1 MAPEE
6 VPTLNLEC
14 WVEELSPAQKAAY
27 ERAEKEHNEVR
38 NRLKAIV
45 QEHGGENIFSG
56 ELFTAYQVLGPVPGL
71 EQISEPLSS
80 LAKRKPPVPCVPAA
94 TTALHRAS
102 PSLPDTPI
110 AVGTRRRSRRSFQR
124 PRGGVPPDEETS
136 PRTPPT
142 VEIADDDEDYM
153 PLAKRMRQREKPGT
167 SRDLSETRKTP
178 EKPAEPKQRRSKSPV
193 QTVSPAPNVR
203 PTEFTAAGGLRIGT
217 EKEKKRAVSAEP
229 SAIVDLTTDDTSN
242 VPADSREISFSKI
255 QGKTYPSL
263 VVIAR
268 PSLRVADRT
277 PTDRPALDAKVK
289 GVLVYPSA
297 KFTEWLIQQG
307 LIKSDQ
313 LCTVHSGTLLKLGMY
328 SDASKFT
335 HSGGY
340 VWISNC
346 CHGQFTSVFNGSIF
360 EGSPH
365 APTVLLKLVYHWACQ
380 TSISNVVN
388 WVKVD
393 NMYMKRL
400 YTMLRSVCTLA
411 LCRHMP
417 KLGGEGKAIEVGV
430 ISLGTTTQDGQTRQ
444 VKVEVLGVLDR
455 DAKIIRLKAV
465 DPPPYADR
473 SYKKRFTRILEPL
486 DVWVHKNSTILTDL
500 TVDKGTLVGMGF
512 TNVQQ
517 VPPAEANEKTSNA
530 NVMNYLRSIV
540 PRMFQSTLSLLS
552 RQIIQQFLNELVWR
566 EMYGT
571 TPCTA
576 FDNIVRHI
584 AEQSRIEN
592 KESLM
597 TRLNK
602 VAIDPFCQWPDLPV
616 STRPQSSASSSRA
629 QLTTTT
635 PTTTPGRRGR
645 KPKDRSATES
655 PVAPSPLTSS
665 RKAAASPSL
674 PPEPPKK
681 ILLKKAKRDE
691 EHASM
696 AARST
701 AGGGSKPSSPLPAA
715 LKKTAPAAAATSR
728 QREDDVVFLESYYYG
743 CTGVDSALKECAIPS
758 EGLHLGCPE
767 CPELSFDNNVDLLDH
782 FLRHAHDPPE
792 GSQEGALQCRY
803 CLQYLGDQEA
813 LTKHHSVAH
822 PLDTKCAYGKTLN
835 CLICESSFSTAA
847 VLAGHMAKWHRSLE
861 MPYRCAG
868 CDFRSSSRRVTI
880 DHFYARHQRTTLLQC
895 PWCQKMVS
903 ATAAANGPEAL
914 GKVLRD
920 FLHHLG
926 RHSSKTVSKRCHKCA
941 LSFLSKGE
949 HKFHSIFDHV
959 SSSCEPTDVQPLPTT
974 DSQTKIRRPKKKAI
988 VLKELC
994 TYRVVKAYSALE
1006 LNMECGSVC
1015 LECGNDYDSFN
1026 HIIGLLQC
1034 VKCPYQSAC
1043 LPSVVNH
1050 SVVCSAAQSS
1060 ESGVTLAAEMHCNCG
1075 FSSNDGNALARHL
1088 SACERGGTVF
1098 SSAEAAQA
1106 ANSSKRNMLDMLG
1119 LVRRDDEQ
1127 EVDQQ
1132 QQPEQEQEQ
1141 DPAEGLQQDTAAVE
1155 DAGQPAAAA
1164 ATAGTSGVSYDPSQ
1178 SLYNI
1183 AATGGEQQFNTQL
1196 SLDDLGPSS
1205 VLPTPPDT
1213 TDCTPQLRD
1222 EYQSLATPR
1231 VPDQPDY

>member
-14 WVEELSPAQKAAY
+14 WTEELSPAQKAAY

-38 NRLKAIV
+38 NKLKAIV
-45 QEHGGENIFSG
+45 QEHGGESIFSG
-56 ELFTAYQVLGPVPGL
+56 EVFTAYQVLGPVPGL

-80 LAKRKPPVPCVPAA
+80 LAKKKPPVPCVPAA
-94 TTALHRAS
+94 TTPRATVAPHRHAS
-102 PSLPDTPI
+102 PLPDTPT
-110 AVGTRRRSRRSFQR
+110 VGTRRRSRRSYQR
-124 PRGGVPPDEETS
+124 PPNEEETS
-136 PRTPPT
+136 APTPPT
-142 VEIADDDEDYM
+142 VEIGDEDEDYT
-153 PLAKRMRQREKPGT
+153 PLSKRVRQREKPGT

-178 EKPAEPKQRRSKSPV
+178 EKPPETKQRRPKSPV

-203 PTEFTAAGGLRIGT
+203 PTEFTSIGGLRIGA
-217 EKEKKRAVSAEP
+217 EKEKKRATAEP

-242 VPADSREISFSKI
+242 APADSREISFSKI
-255 QGKTYPSL
+255 QGKTFPSL

-277 PTDRPALDAKVK
+277 PTDRPVLDAKVK

-328 SDASKFT
+328 SDASKFAY
-335 HSGGY
+335 SGGY

-346 CHGQFTSVFNGSIF
+346 CQGRFTSVFNGSIF

-393 NMYMKRL
+393 NLYMKRL
-400 YTMLRSVCTLA
+400 YTMLRSICTLA

-417 KLGGEGKAIEVGV
+417 KLGGEAKAVEVGV
-430 ISLGTTTQDGQTRQ
+430 ISLGTTTQDGQQRQ

-455 DAKIIRLKAV
+455 EANTIRLRAV
-465 DPPPYADR
+465 DPPSDGDR
-473 SYKKRFTRILEPL
+473 SYKKRFAKILEPL
-486 DVWVHKNSTILTDL
+486 EAWVHKNSTILTDL
-500 TVDKGTLVGMGF
+500 TVDKGTLHSMGYN
-512 TNVQQ
+512 NVQQ
-517 VPPAEANEKTSNA
+517 VPPSEANERSSNA

-566 EMYGT
+566 ELYGT

-602 VAIDPFCQWPDLPV
+602 VAADPFRQWVIVPDLV
-616 STRPQSSASSSRA
+616 SMRPQPVAGTSRG
-629 QLTTTT
+629 Q
-635 PTTTPGRRGR
+635 PTTTPSTTPGKRGR
-645 KPKDRSATES
+645 KSKDRSATES
-655 PVAPSPLTSS
+655 PVAPSPVTTT
-665 RKAAASPSL
+665 RKATASPSL

-696 AARST
+696 VAGST
-701 AGGGSKPSSPLPAA
+701 GGANSKPSSPLPA
-715 LKKTAPAAAATSR
+715 KKTPPVAASK

-743 CTGVDSALKECAIPS
+743 CTGVNSAVKECALPRK
-758 EGLHLGCPE
+758 GLRLGCPE

-782 FLRHAHDPPE
+782 FLRHAHEPPE
-792 GSQEGALQCRY
+792 VPEEGDLLQCRY
-803 CLQYLGDQEA
+803 CLQYMSSLEA
-813 LTKHHSVAH
+813 LTKHNSVAH
-822 PLDTKCAYGKTLN
+822 PLETKCAFGKMLN
-835 CLICESSFSTAA
+835 CLICETSFSTAS
-847 VLAGHMAKWHRSLE
+847 VLVGHMAKWHRSLE

-868 CDFRSSSRRVTI
+868 CDFRSSSRRITI
-880 DHFYARHQRTTLLQC
+880 DHLYERHNRSTLLQC
-895 PWCQKMVS
+895 PFCQKMVS
-903 ATAAANGPEAL
+903 PTHANGPEAL
-914 GKVLRD
+914 EKVLRG
-920 FLHHLG
+920 FLHHL
-926 RHSSKTVSKRCHKCA
+926 RQHSKKTISKRCHKCA

-959 SSSCEPTDVQPLPTT
+959 SSSCEPTDVQALPT

-994 TYRVVKAYSALE
+994 TYRVAKAYSALE
-1006 LNMECGSVC
+1006 LNMECGSIC
-1015 LECGNDYDSFN
+1015 LECGNDFDSFN

-1034 VKCPYQSAC
+1034 VKCAYQSAC

-1050 SVVCSAAQSS
+1050 SVACSAAQSP
-1060 ESGVTLAAEMHCNCG
+1060 ESVATLSTEMHCNCG

-1088 SACERGGTVF
+1088 TACERGTVF
-1098 SSAEAAQA
+1098 SSVEAAQA

-1127 EVDQQ
+1127 PADQADQQ
-1132 QQPEQEQEQ
+1132 QQEQEH
-1141 DPAEGLQQDTAAVE
+1141 DPAEGLEQDASTTAADTRAVE
-1155 DAGQPAAAA
+1155 DAGQPAA
-1164 ATAGTSGVSYDPSQ
+1164 AGTSGVSYDPSQ

-1183 AATGGEQQFNTQL
+1183 AATGSEQQFNTQL

-1205 VLPTPPDT
+1205 VLPTAAD
-1213 TDCTPQLRD
+1213 TDCTPQLKD
-1222 EYQSLATPR
+1222 DYQSLATPR
-1231 VPDQPDY
+1231 VPDQQDY